1 MIVGYARV
9 STLKQAVKG
18 TSLEEQAAQLKAAG
32 AERIVSDTYT
42 GTTMD
47 RPELTKL
54 LGELKA
60 GDTLIVTKLDRLAR
74 TAVDGGAIV
83 RDLHQRG
90 VTINIL
96 NLGIADDTP
105 MGRLMVT
112 MLLGFAEFERDLIYE
127 RTQSGRAAARANGV
141 RVDGRPP
148 KYSRDQRKL
157 AMDLLAQGNSYT
169 QVERMT
175 GISRSTLVREHR
187 KVIASS

>member
-1 MIVGYARV
+1 MVIGYARV
-9 STLKQAVKG
+9 STLRQAVKG
-18 TSLEEQAAQLKAAG
+18 TSLEDQAIQLRTAG
-32 AERIVSDTYT
+32 AEKIVSDTYT
-42 GTTMD
+42 GTSME

-54 LGELKA
+54 LAELQA
-60 GDTLIVTKLDRLAR
+60 GDTLVVTKLDRLAR

-83 RDLHQRG
+83 RDLSARG

-96 NLGIADDTP
+96 NMGIADDTP

-112 MLLGFAEFERDLIYE
+112 MLLAFAEFERDLIVE

-148 KYSRDQRKL
+148 KYSREQRRH
-157 AMDLLAQGNSYT
+157 AMELLEQGSSYT

-175 GISRSTLVREHR
+175 GISRSTLMREHR
-187 KVIASS
+187 KTVSPS

>member
-60 GDTLIVTKLDRLAR
+60 GDTLVVTKLDRLAR

-105 MGRLMVT
+105 MGKLMVT
-112 MLLGFAEFERDLIYE
+112 MLLGFSEFERDLIYE
-127 RTQSGRAAARANGV
+127 RTQAGRAAARANGV

-148 KYSRDQRKL
+148 KYSRDQRKH

-187 KVIASS
+187 KTVSSS